1 MLDRWNRT
9 KKNERYMRM
18 INPKLPLVIEEYTS
32 SHFTVPELAA
42 RHQVSL
48 PTIAKWVR
56 QSGVPRRPR
65 GRRPLAQPT
74 ATHQRVIELSAGLNG
89 QEVSKQVG
97 LSRQRVHQIL
107 HRWKYLRP
115 GHAGIP
121 IRPAAKPLREKRRE
135 VRSQIVSFRL
145 TGQQA
150 DRVRAT
156 LMTWGLG
163 NRVSSSCACRAVL
176 LAAVGLGRS
185 ALPNNGATTSL
196 ASQGHPENQGPVPS
210 HDGANHD

>member
-1 MLDRWNRT
+1 MRT
-9 KKNERYMRM
+9 S
-18 INPKLPLVIEEYTS
+18 NPKFQVVLQDYQS
-32 SHFTVPELAA
+32 SNLTVPELAA

-74 ATHQRVIELSAGLNG
+74 PTHRRVIELSAGLNG
-89 QEVSKQVG
+89 HEISKQVG
-97 LSRQRVHQIL
+97 LSRQRVNQIL
-107 HRWKYLRP
+107 HRWKHQRP
-115 GHAGIP
+115 GRGEMP
-121 IRPAAKPLREKRRE
+121 IFPAAKPVREKRRE

-145 TGQQA
+145 TGKQT

-185 ALPNNGATTSL
+185 ALPINGATTSL